1 MNTGVFGKDILSSD
15 GEGEGHFPFYSLLLS
30 VFEAPRVRAVLSRG
44 PWAQGHSCVGPNISW
59 DGKLQKGLTR
69 REETLIN
76 GAQRL
81 SLLGDLGYILAIFLP
96 PHLTSTSAQALP
108 SRHIVEL

>member
-1 MNTGVFGKDILSSD
+1 MGKTILPSD
-15 GEGEGHFPFYSLLLS
+15 GEGEGHFPLYSLLLS
-30 VFEAPRVRAVLSRG
+30 VFEAPPVRAVLSRG
-44 PWAQGHSCVGPNISW
+44 PWAQGHSCAGPDISW

-69 REETLIN
+69 REETLTN

-81 SLLGDLGYILAIFLP
+81 SLLGDLGYILAILLL

-108 SRHIVEL
+108 SRHIMEL